1 MKKKQNK
8 SVAASAFHITL
19 ALALASGFAI
29 LCASTFRA
37 APMSRSQVGTVQAAS
52 PNFAPA
58 PMSPADCIPSYTLAL
73 GGAPFVPGDTDI
85 GNHCDNCGT
94 AITLPFPVTLYDQTF
109 TTASAGSNGHLT
121 FGTPYD
127 DPGITCWPS
136 TQGTYVLAPYWA
148 DQCTTS
154 CGSTACTDCGIFTT
168 TTGTAPNRVFYVE
181 FRTQYFD
188 QTTDLLDY
196 EIALYENGNPPFRFI
211 YTHLVRAPANN
222 DSELVVGVKLD
233 DTTFTQNICDPTGGK
248 HTPGKITQACR
259 GTKCRALTA
268 TLVPCPS
275 PTPTPT
281 ATATPTVTPTATP
294 TASPTPTPTPTPTS
308 TPTPTPAAPSQ

>member
-109 TTASAGSNGHLT
+109 TTASAGSNPQLP
-121 FGTPYD
+121 FATPYHH
-127 DPGITCWPS
+127 T
-136 TQGTYVLAPYWA
+136 GTNLAP
-148 DQCTTS
+148 
-154 CGSTACTDCGIFTT
+154 TT
-168 TTGTAPNRVFYVE
+168 TA
-181 FRTQYFD
+181 
-188 QTTDLLDY
+188 TT
-196 EIALYENGNPPFRFI
+196 
-211 YTHLVRAPANN
+211 T
-222 DSELVVGVKLD
+222 
-233 DTTFTQNICDPTGGK
+233 
-248 HTPGKITQACR
+248 
-259 GTKCRALTA
+259 
-268 TLVPCPS
+268 
-275 PTPTPT
+275 
-281 ATATPTVTPTATP
+281 
-294 TASPTPTPTPTPTS
+294 
-308 TPTPTPAAPSQ
+308 